1 MCYTSCHSG
10 VRVLGLFLARGGG
23 EVLRSMDL
31 MLFHFAIE
39 GPPRPVEPLRC
50 PALVPV
56 GGKQG
61 GEEPVPLFHRLADGA
76 SRSTV
81 AASSTPECEHVAA
94 VGRPDTARKEKPII
108 SVLAR
113 GLKELGVKGLTEAM
127 TSDELDAVTA
137 ALVGRW
143 FLLGKGEMLGSEQ
156 GIVMPSGDR
165 KSKNLITNSSESM

>member
-61 GEEPVPLFHRLADGA
+61 GEEPVPLFHRLVDGA
-76 SRSTV
+76 SNILPKVLRQ
-81 AASSTPECEHVAA
+81 
-94 VGRPDTARKEKPII
+94 VGPFNTGAGGMHQGR
-108 SVLAR
+108 LAEVSQLTNVPGPVMAEQRLQDRR
-113 GLKELGVKGLTEAM
+113 GDPSDAFSIFGAEL
-127 TSDELDAVTA
+127 
-137 ALVGRW
+137 
-143 FLLGKGEMLGSEQ
+143 
-156 GIVMPSGDR
+156 
-165 KSKNLITNSSESM
+165 